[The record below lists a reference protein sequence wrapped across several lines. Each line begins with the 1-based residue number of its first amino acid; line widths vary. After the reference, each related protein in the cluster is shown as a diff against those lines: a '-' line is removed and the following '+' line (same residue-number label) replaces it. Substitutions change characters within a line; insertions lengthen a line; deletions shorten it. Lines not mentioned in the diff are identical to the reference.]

1 MDNKDWLD
9 KLTLDATMYNNQ
21 RLHTDFQE
29 DEILKFLEWVHKQ
42 YGVAY
47 EKPKA
52 THINTPEKQA
62 YEQLRKNLG

>member
-1 MDNKDWLD
+1 MKDKDWLD
-9 KLTLDATMYNNQ
+9 KVVLGATVYNEQ

-29 DEILKFLEWVHKQ
+29 DEILKFLDWLHKQ

-52 THINTPEKQA
+52 RHKNTPGA
-62 YEQLRKNLG
+62 